1 MRLSLV
7 LVETMTEK
15 VRGRPA
21 GRKSGLMREMKA
33 SPNFHVPLLGAL
45 QPACWPGD
53 NGETGSVAC
62 RFILAAWHAGA
73 TRAPVAN
80 LVAGI
85 SDSEL
90 SLRNGLA
97 GARRLH
103 MA

>member
-1 MRLSLV
+1 
-7 LVETMTEK
+7 MTEK
-15 VRGRPA
+15 VRERPA
-21 GRKSGLMREMKA
+21 GRESGLMKEMKA
-33 SPNFHVPLLGAL
+33 SPNLHVPLLGAL

-53 NGETGSVAC
+53 NGETDSVAC
-62 RFILAAWHAGA
+62 RFILAAWHEGA

-80 LVAGI
+80 RVSGI
-85 SDSEL
+85 SDSEP